1 MMFKK
6 IMLVAL
12 LAVVTASAKKPCCG
26 PKQFMAGNGGTV
38 GQVDPDSGPQGFFT
52 YQYGAFDYTN
62 RMFGYNMSVTY
73 PNGTQTNIKLIQ
85 KYGQGYQYIILE
97 EFQYCQ
103 KQPVTKPEPINCI
116 PANATWTSSLFIGG
130 SKGLY
135 ADSWT
140 YNFVY
145 PKDPIE
151 GVIVIQVFESNC
163 YPFGTAF
170 IGDRFQGQTR
180 VPMTS
185 SGGLLN
191 MTIGI
196 PDPDAWFTVPS
207 FCPTEMN
214 TFKTR
219 EERSAPNLPNLD
231 FFHLPQFY

>member
-1 MMFKK
+1 MMFKQ

-180 VPMTS
+180 DRHSPRPKAI
-185 SGGLLN
+185 LN
-191 MTIGI
+191 
-196 PDPDAWFTVPS
+196 DS
-207 FCPTEMN
+207 
-214 TFKTR
+214 
-219 EERSAPNLPNLD
+219 L
-231 FFHLPQFY
+231 